1 MRVRVINLNP
11 KMAEEEELQ
20 QTLRLLRKRKPAEA
34 VGEGSVAAG
43 SVQRAR
49 IRISQWLGRSSG
61 KQAGW
66 YTEGGREAE
75 FLLNEEKEGEAR
87 RKDSLSTGDEP
98 RGTAGRRAGAP
109 ESKWKGLHAGHT
121 RLC

>member
-11 KMAEEEELQ
+11 KMAEEEGLQ

-43 SVQRAR
+43 SVQTAR

-61 KQAGW
+61 KQAAW

-98 RGTAGRRAGAP
+98 RGTGRQKSGCPR
-109 ESKWKGLHAGHT
+109 K
-121 RLC
+121 